1 MTCRHLSL
9 ARAFALMA
17 ILLAATV
24 ALTLRAGSAAA
35 QDHPYDTL
43 VMGTVIGATG
53 GTVSVYSGATI
64 CTTIA
69 GGAIMS
75 DGTYQIVVNCGAGIG
90 TLYVDGT
97 PTTATF
103 PLIPGTVSSNVNAT
117 IGGSPSSMPTTQN
130 ATATTVPGSTST
142 TAAGTTTTAAGTRTA
157 DTPAAPGKGATG
169 DALLLTRLFRSPLP
183 RAEFDK
189 TGARLGENL
198 ELAANHHLRRGRDSR
213 AQPRGSI
220 RVSTDAMARKAS
232 PLWRRGASAARK
244 GSP

>member
-17 ILLAATV
+17 ILLAAAV
-24 ALTLRAGSAAA
+24 ALTLRAGPAAG

-75 DGTYQIVVNCGAGIG
+75 DGTYQIVVNCGAGMG

-97 PTTATF
+97 LTTATF

-117 IGGSPSSMPTTQN
+117 IAGSPSSTPTTQN

-142 TAAGTTTTAAGTRTA
+142 TAAGTTTTAAGTTTAAAGTRTA

-169 DALLLTRLFRSPLP
+169 SISGSSHVWIFFIAGVVAVIALGAGGAIVVRMHRQRSP
-183 RAEFDK
+183 R
-189 TGARLGENL
+189 N
-198 ELAANHHLRRGRDSR
+198 S
-213 AQPRGSI
+213 
-220 RVSTDAMARKAS
+220 
-232 PLWRRGASAARK
+232 
-244 GSP
+244 